1 MYNKR
6 KEKKYAEV
14 VEVVEAK
21 TLTDK
26 IREHRERH
34 PNDNNTKKNNKG
46 VIWRKPTEKDKQLKE
61 FYKANVWTSFGS
73 NGWVALPIED
83 EEQ

>member
-46 VIWRKPTEKDKQLKE
+46 V
-61 FYKANVWTSFGS
+61 VWK
-73 NGWVALPIED
+73 
-83 EEQ
+83 